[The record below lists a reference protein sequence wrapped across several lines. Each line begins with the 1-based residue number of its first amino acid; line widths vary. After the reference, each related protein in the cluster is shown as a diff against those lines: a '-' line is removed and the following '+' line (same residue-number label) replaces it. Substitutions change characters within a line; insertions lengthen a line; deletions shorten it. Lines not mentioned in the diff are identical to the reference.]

1 MKKRT
6 ATKKLSEVS
15 SSKEIKLPLITN
27 TNSQNNKSKDP
38 KRSITKNSSISEL
51 SNTKNKY
58 NVSPK
63 TKFYKS
69 PKNSQKSINIITSS
83 YMNENE
89 KKISKSKIEEYNE
102 KRKKRLE
109 QERKEEEKGRKIYE
123 EMLKEYE
130 EKRGNKSKTKKKLTS
145 KSNSNNNNDI
155 VNDIKLPKL
164 KFQRKKPNKYW
175 RKGVCWMHINTL
187 LNNCVKM
194 VYQKVICLNMHL
206 MLFKIMKKNGK
217 LKSLL

>member
-130 EKRGNKSKTKKKLTS
+130 EKRGNKSKTKKKIDL
-145 KSNSNNNNDI
+145 
-155 VNDIKLPKL
+155 
-164 KFQRKKPNKYW
+164 
-175 RKGVCWMHINTL
+175 
-187 LNNCVKM
+187 
-194 VYQKVICLNMHL
+194 
-206 MLFKIMKKNGK
+206 
-217 LKSLL
+217 